1 MHAEAEDLNSAWAR
15 FYHDEA
21 QEISFE
27 VAKLQENLITTP
39 PCHNTTP
46 RS

>member
-1 MHAEAEDLNSAWAR
+1 MLAEADDPNSAQAR

-27 VAKLQENLITTP
+27 VAKLHENLITP
-39 PCHNTTP
+39 PPHHNTTP